1 MDRYNRKKYYKK
13 KELVKR
19 YRSIYLDFPENKL
32 SDLNKESN
40 ISSYK
45 IHRLCYWKNIFDITE
60 YQMRRYQRLYIKQ
73 KRKYLV
79 RQELNTFR
87 KKYEDNN
94 EFIDYLENRFP
105 NLSGNGKKDLYIIKD
120 YIY

>member
-32 SDLNKESN
+32 SDLNKDQN
-40 ISSYK
+40 ISNYK

-87 KKYEDNN
+87 KEYEDDSD
-94 EFIDYLENRFP
+94 FVDYLENRFP
-105 NLSGNGKKDLYIIKD
+105 NLSGNGKKDLYIVKD

>member
-19 YRSIYLDFPENKL
+19 YRSVYLDFPENKL
-32 SDLNKESN
+32 SDLNKDPN
-40 ISSYK
+40 ISNYK
-45 IHRLCYWKNIFDITE
+45 IHRLCYWKNIFNITE

-87 KKYEDNN
+87 KKYEDDND
-94 EFIDYLENRFP
+94 FVDYLENRFP
-105 NLSGNGKKDLYIIKD
+105 NLSGNGKKDLYIVKD

>member
-19 YRSIYLDFPENKL
+19 YRSVYLDFPENKL
-32 SDLNKESN
+32 SNLNKELYISN
-40 ISSYK
+40 YK
-45 IHRLCYWKNIFDITE
+45 IHRLCYWQHIFDITE

-87 KKYEDNN
+87 KNYKDDSDVV
-94 EFIDYLENRFP
+94 DYLENRFP